1 MRIPGD
7 GVELEV
13 NVDGEPDGPP
23 VLLVHGFPD
32 SAYLWRHQIEA
43 LTDAGLRTIAPD
55 MRGFGASDKPAA
67 VEDYRLTHAVADLVA
82 VLDALEIEQAK
93 VVGHDWGAAVVWIF
107 AALHPDRVERL
118 VAMSV
123 GHPAAQKRTIADR
136 EKAWYQLLFQF
147 EGVAEELVQRD
158 DWKLFREW
166 LRGDGDLDRYIGD
179 LSRPGAL
186 TAGLSWYRANLHPA
200 RQLEPRPQLPPVR
213 APTLGIWS
221 SGDNY
226 LNEQPM
232 LDSADRVDATFRY
245 ERVEGASHW
254 MQLDAT
260 DRVNALLLEFLT
272 SEAP

>member
-1 MRIPGD
+1 MRIRGD
-7 GVELEV
+7 GIELEV
-13 NVDGEPDGPP
+13 RDEGDADDPP

-32 SAYLWRHQIEA
+32 SSYLWRHQVEA
-43 LTDAGLRTIAPD
+43 LTAAGLRAIVPD

-67 VEDYRLTHAVADLVA
+67 VEDYRLTRAVADLVA
-82 VLDALEIEQAK
+82 ILDALGIQQAK
-93 VVGHDWGAAVVWIF
+93 LVGHDWGAAVAWVF

-123 GHPAAQKRTIADR
+123 GHPGAQRRTIADR
-136 EKAWYQLLFQF
+136 EKAWYMLLFQF
-147 EGVAEELVQRD
+147 EGVAEELLARD
-158 DWKLFREW
+158 DWQLFREW
-166 LRGDGDLDRYIGD
+166 LREDGDVERYIED

-186 TAGLSWYRANLHPA
+186 TAGLSWYRANLHPK
-200 RQLEPRPQLPPVR
+200 RQLEPRPALPPVR
-213 APTLGIWS
+213 APTLGLWS
-221 SGDNY
+221 TGDHY

-232 LDSADRVDATFRY
+232 LDSADHVTGPWRY

-272 SEAP
+272 S

>member
-1 MRIPGD
+1 MRVRGD

-13 NVDGEPDGPP
+13 RDQGSADAPP

-32 SAYLWRHQIEA
+32 SSYLWRHQVEA
-43 LTDAGLRTIAPD
+43 LTGAGLRAIVPD

-67 VEDYRLTHAVADLVA
+67 VEDYRLTRAVADLVA
-82 VLDALEIEQAK
+82 TLDALGILRASL
-93 VVGHDWGAAVVWIF
+93 VGHDWGAAVAWLL
-107 AALHPDRVERL
+107 AALRPDRIERL

-123 GHPAAQKRTIADR
+123 GHPGAQRRTIADR
-136 EKAWYQLLFQF
+136 EKAWYMLLFQF
-147 EGVAEELVQRD
+147 EGVAEELLRRD
-158 DWKLFREW
+158 GWRLFREW
-166 LRGDGDLDRYIGD
+166 LREDGDVERYVED

-186 TAGLSWYRANLHPA
+186 TAGLSWYRANLHPK
-200 RQLEPRPQLPPVR
+200 RQLEPRPQLPPVQ
-213 APTLGIWS
+213 APTLGVWS
-221 SGDNY
+221 TGDHY

-232 LDSADRVDATFRY
+232 LDSAEHVTGPWRY

-272 SEAP
+272 PGV

>member
-1 MRIPGD
+1 MRIHGD

-13 NVDGEPDGPP
+13 NVDGDPDGPP

-166 LRGDGDLDRYIGD
+166 LRGDGDLDRYIED

-186 TAGLSWYRANLHPA
+186 TAGLGWYRANLHPG

-232 LDSADRVDATFRY
+232 LDSADQVDATFRY

>member
-1 MRIPGD
+1 MRIRGD

-13 NVDGEPDGPP
+13 HVEGNSGGPP

-32 SAYLWRHQIEA
+32 SSYLWRHQMKA
-43 LTDAGLRTIAPD
+43 LTEAGLRTIVPD
-55 MRGFGASDKPAA
+55 MRGFGASDKPTE
-67 VEDYRLTHAVADLVA
+67 VEDYRLTRAVADLVA
-82 VLDALEIEQAK
+82 ILDALGIEQAK
-93 VVGHDWGAAVVWIF
+93 VVGHDWGAAVVWLF
-107 AALHPDRVERL
+107 AALHPGRVERL

-123 GHPAAQKRTIADR
+123 GHPAAQKRSIADR

-147 EGVAEELVQRD
+147 EGVAEELLRRD

-166 LRGDGDLDRYIGD
+166 LRDDGDIDRYVED

-186 TAGLSWYRANLHPA
+186 TAGLSWYRANLHPK
-200 RQLEPRPQLPPVR
+200 RQLEPRPQLPSVQ
-213 APTLGIWS
+213 ASTLGIWS

-232 LDSADRVDATFRY
+232 LDSADHVAGAWRY
-245 ERVEGASHW
+245 ERVDGASHW

-260 DRVNALLLEFLT
+260 DRVNALLLEFLR
-272 SEAP
+272 S